1 MPDCIGAP
9 TPASNTPSG
18 QAIGTR
24 RRSVPPTPESGR
36 HIRRATPPISRFTR
50 ISNQWLR
57 DEQLS
62 WKARGLL
69 GWLSSHAAGFR
80 VSEKSIICAA
90 PDGRDAT
97 RAAIRELET
106 CGYLV
111 RERDRGRDG
120 RLGGVDYILCDPW
133 APRPHPEGTAPT
145 EDTAPA
151 PTTTSIPVPVP
162 VPNPTATPIP
172 VPVPVPRAIRPSPTT
187 ENPPLAATSTNTVNP
202 QVTTYDGKTNV
213 GKPTPIRRT
222 DKQEDQHPEKTR
234 KALPLLAAGERA
246 DRNARDA
253 ATTPAAK
260 PEERTRIAAT
270 VLGLLP
276 GHYRHTPPWLRSR
289 LLKKITEAL
298 AHYAPEAIA
307 DYCAKF
313 AADPAFGHYEHL
325 RRFDD
330 TLRKLAADIADGTAC
345 PGCGRDPR
353 HPFCTAAT
361 EGAGSATASAV
372 GSRPPAGPAVD
383 VRGGGGDARE
393 AVGYGEGGQQVVPLY
408 DHWSVGLQVVAHDD
422 PRSVGLQVIARD
434 RVHRGDECL
443 RDGDL
448 QIGDAVRR

>member
-1 MPDCIGAP
+1 MTKAIGAP
-9 TPASNTPSG
+9 APISNTPSD
-18 QAIGTR
+18 QAFSAR
-24 RRSVPPTPESGR
+24 RRPRPPVSECRRSV
-36 HIRRATPPISRFTR
+36 RRATSPTSRFSK
-50 ISNQWLR
+50 ISHRWSR
-57 DEQLS
+57 DERLS

-69 GWLSSHAAGFR
+69 AWLNSHAPGFR
-80 VSEKSIICAA
+80 ISEKRIVCAA

-97 RAAIRELET
+97 RAAIRELEA

-111 RERDRGRDG
+111 RERERGSDG
-120 RLGGVDYILCDPW
+120 RLGGVDYILCEPW
-133 APRPHPEGTAPT
+133 APPPDPEETTP
-145 EDTAPA
+145 APA
-151 PTTTSIPVPVP
+151 PC
-162 VPNPTATPIP
+162 PTAAPAPCPTAAPAP
-172 VPVPVPRAIRPSPTT
+172 CPTAAPVPRAVRPSPAT

-222 DKQEDQHPEKTR
+222 DKQEDQHPEKNR
-234 KALPLLAAGERA
+234 QALPLLAAGERT

-270 VLGLLP
+270 VLAGLP
-276 GHYRHTPPWLRSR
+276 RHYRDTPPWLRSR

-298 AHYAPEAIA
+298 AHHAPEAIA

-353 HPFCTAAT
+353 HPFCTAAV
-361 EGAGSATASAV
+361 EAGS
-372 GSRPPAGPAVD
+372 D
-383 VRGGGGDARE
+383 E
-393 AVGYGEGGQQVVPLY
+393 
-408 DHWSVGLQVVAHDD
+408 HAHDSQASLAMD
-422 PRSVGLQVIARD
+422 IPQQIIIGL
-434 RVHRGDECL
+434 CT
-443 RDGDL
+443 
-448 QIGDAVRR
+448 